1 MLGRISLIAAAVL
14 GFALFV
20 LLGRP
25 IFQELTGGP
34 ASIRGQ
40 METRAKALEAQ
51 LRANLPQQANE
62 ITKLVGVEAR
72 EETFHYFY
80 SLSVGQ
86 DEIGVEAVEQ
96 SVFNSIEQ
104 SICSDPD
111 LEWMSRHGMTFVYSF
126 IDKSNELFAE
136 VPVPPGS
143 CGEAA
148 SG

>member
-62 ITKLVGVEAR
+62 ITKLVGVDAR

-104 SICSDPD
+104 SICS
-111 LEWMSRHGMTFVYSF
+111 
-126 IDKSNELFAE
+126 
-136 VPVPPGS
+136 
-143 CGEAA
+143 
-148 SG
+148 

>member
-1 MLGRISLIAAAVL
+1 MIGRISLIAAGVL

-25 IFQELTGGP
+25 IYQELTGGP

-40 METRAKALEAQ
+40 IETRAQALEAQ
-51 LRANLPQQANE
+51 LRPTLPQQANE
-62 ITKLVGVEAR
+62 ITRLVGVEAR
-72 EETFHYFY
+72 DQTFHYFY
-80 SLSVGQ
+80 ALSIGE

-96 SVFNSIEQ
+96 SVYDSIDQ
-104 SICSDPD
+104 SICSDEE
-111 LEWMSRHGMTFVYSF
+111 LAWLSRHGMTFVYSF
-126 IDKSNELFAE
+126 IDKSGTLFAE

-143 CGEAA
+143 CSEAA